1 MIALVLVA
9 VANRQLVTVKLLPDP
24 IAEALGLGY
33 EVTLPHFIILI
44 VAVLIGLLLGY
55 LIEWIRERKHRKA
68 VDVKSREL
76 SRLESEVAR
85 IKKKSGEEDDE
96 ILALLN

>member
-1 MIALVLVA
+1 MLVS
-9 VANRQLVTVKLLPDP
+9 T
-24 IAEALGLGY
+24 
-33 EVTLPHFIILI
+33 FISK
-44 VAVLIGLLLGY
+44 AHN
-55 LIEWIRERKHRKA
+55 RKHRKA